1 MLFATAAPCYRPRPS
16 CLTCFV
22 WACLGVVA
30 MLAGVPA
37 AQAQPA
43 VYVLSHGPVSGNS
56 VPQYLTVVDGATNQK
71 GTKIQ
76 LGLSA
81 GLFGSMAVAPD
92 GGRIYVTNPRD
103 MTVSVVSTT
112 TNTVIQ
118 TLPKELFLGPGVL
131 QTVVNYAAVSPDS
144 QTLYVVAQTGIS
156 VIDTASMTRINYRGG
171 IYGQPVISP
180 DGTRLYFKIAGGE
193 SGPDRVLV
201 LDATSLSTVADVNL
215 PAPNH
220 DRGYDISITPD
231 GRYVHITRGRF
242 NNASGLAVLD
252 TTTNTIVHERPTP
265 NAFAAASETSP
276 NGAYLYVVGRQS
288 TDQLYR
294 LSPTTHLELSTTS
307 GVGNAYDLAFTADSS
322 RAYVAALYGVYV
334 IDTATHSIV
343 TTIPFSSSTDGS
355 PRSVAVLGAGPIDPT
370 PSNLRLTSIVGNLV
384 SLAWN
389 QPASGPADGY
399 VIEGG
404 PTSGSVFGSVPT
416 GSPATS
422 FTFDAPTGA
431 FYIRVHALSSS
442 GRSPA
447 SNEIQIFVNVPR
459 PPSAPADLLGL
470 ADGSTIALSWR
481 NTSDG
486 GAPTG
491 LILDVSGDLTASIPL
506 PLGEAFEFSEV
517 PAGTYQLRMRAVNA
531 SGTSPASAPITLTFP
546 GGCPGPPQ
554 TPRNVVVQRV
564 GSLVSVAW
572 DPPSAGPAAT
582 SYVLSVTGTLNLTL
596 PLSTRRAA
604 GDVPSGTYTLS
615 VLAVNSCGSSAETV
629 PQSVT
634 VP

>member
-1 MLFATAAPCYRPRPS
+1 MLFATAAPCYRPRRS
-16 CLTCFV
+16 CLTWFV
-22 WACLGVVA
+22 WACLGLVA
-30 MLAGVPA
+30 LLTGVPA

-56 VPQYLTVVDGATNQK
+56 VPQYLTVIDGATNQK
-71 GTKIQ
+71 GPRIQ
-76 LGLSA
+76 LGLAS
-81 GLFGSMAVAPD
+81 GLTASMAIAPD
-92 GGRIYVTNPRD
+92 GERIYVTNDRD
-103 MTVSVVSTT
+103 MTVSVVSTA

-131 QTVVNYAAVSPDS
+131 QSPVQYVVVSPDS
-144 QTLYVVAQTGIS
+144 QTLYVNVGTGIS
-156 VIDTASMTRINYRGG
+156 VIDTASMMRINYRGG

-180 DGTRLYFKIAGGE
+180 DGTRLYFKIAGGY

-201 LDATSLSTVADVNL
+201 LDAASLVTLADVSL
-215 PAPNH
+215 PAPTA

-231 GRYVHITRGRF
+231 GRYVHITRGRY

-276 NGAYLYVVGRQS
+276 NGAYLYVVGRQPS
-288 TDQLYR
+288 DQLYR

-307 GVGNAYDLAFTADSS
+307 GVGNAYDLAFSADSA
-322 RAYVAALYGVYV
+322 RAYVAASNRVYV
-334 IDTATHSIV
+334 IDTATHSID
-343 TTIPFSSSTDGS
+343 TTIPFFSTDGS

-370 PSNLRLTSIVGNLV
+370 PSNLRVTSIVGNRV

-389 QPASGPADGY
+389 QPANGPADGY

-404 PTSGSVFGSVPT
+404 PTPGSVFGSVPT

-431 FYIRVHALSSS
+431 FYIRVHALTSS

-481 NTSDG
+481 NTLDG
-486 GAPTG
+486 GTPTG
-491 LILDVSGDLTASIPL
+491 LILDVSGALAASIPL
-506 PLGEAFEFSEV
+506 PLGEAFEFSDV
-517 PAGTYQLRMRAVNA
+517 PAGTYQLRIRAVNET
-531 SGTSPASAPITLTFP
+531 GTSPASAPITLTFP
-546 GGCPGPPQ
+546 GACPGPPQ
-554 TPRNVVVQRV
+554 MPRNVVVQRA

-582 SYVLSVTGTLNLTL
+582 SYVLNVTGDLNLTM
-596 PLSTRRAA
+596 PLDTRRVA
-604 GDVPSGTYTLS
+604 GDVPSGTYNLWVLS
-615 VLAVNSCGSSAETV
+615 VNACGASAGTV